1 MKYAVVGNRVGW
13 SMYDIWN
20 ALDKYKITSADTIIS
35 GGADGVDTF
44 AQEYA
49 KHIGCKMIIHYPDMK
64 KKSPERYFER
74 NRVIVDESD
83 IVIAFDRGS
92 SGKTGTAN
100 TTNYAE
106 KIRKE
111 FIVLT

>member
-1 MKYAVVGNRVGW
+1 MKYAIVGNRVGW
-13 SMYDIWN
+13 HFTSIVR
-20 ALDKYKITSADTIIS
+20 ALDRFKITSADTIIS

-49 KHIGCKMIIHYPDMK
+49 KFIGCKMIIHYPDNK

-74 NRVIVDESD
+74 NRAIVDESD

-92 SGKTGTAN
+92 SGRTGTAN
-100 TTNYAE
+100 ATNYAN
-106 KIRKE
+106 KIGKE
-111 FIVLT
+111 FIVFT